1 MGHDFHT
8 NQPIY
13 LQIIQRLCRQIIRG
27 ELGAGDKLPSVRELA
42 VQMGVNPNT
51 VQRVYS
57 EMERLQVAETK
68 RGLGTFVTEKES
80 RLKQLREELM
90 TEQISSFISDMKEM
104 GFTASEIVEGV
115 RKTLEHE

>member
-1 MGHDFHT
+1 MGQDFNT

-13 LQIIQRLCRQIIRG
+13 LQIVQRLCRQIIRG

-57 EMERLQVAETK
+57 ELEKLEVAETR
-68 RGLGTFVTEKES
+68 RGLGTFITEKES
-80 RLKQLREELM
+80 RLQQLRDELM
-90 TEQISSFISDMKEM
+90 TEQINSFVTDMKEM

-115 RKTLEHE
+115 RKALENA

>member
-1 MGHDFHT
+1 MGQEFNT

-13 LQIIQRLCRQIIRG
+13 LQIVQRLCRQIIRG

-57 EMERLQVAETK
+57 EMEKLGVAETR
-68 RGLGTFVTEKES
+68 RGLGTFITEREE
-80 RLKQLREELM
+80 RLRQLRDELM
-90 TEQISSFISDMKEM
+90 TEQINGFVDDMKEM
-104 GFTASEIVEGV
+104 GFTAPEIIDGV
-115 RKTLEHE
+115 RKNLENV